1 MRCRYA
7 SRLSVVNTPLPSALS
22 IKILRRYFVGNF
34 ANYLGSFRRGMLIL
48 YSLIVVLF

>member
-22 IKILRRYFVGNF
+22 IKIY
-34 ANYLGSFRRGMLIL
+34 ADIL
-48 YSLIVVLF
+48 LVILQISWGVSGAER